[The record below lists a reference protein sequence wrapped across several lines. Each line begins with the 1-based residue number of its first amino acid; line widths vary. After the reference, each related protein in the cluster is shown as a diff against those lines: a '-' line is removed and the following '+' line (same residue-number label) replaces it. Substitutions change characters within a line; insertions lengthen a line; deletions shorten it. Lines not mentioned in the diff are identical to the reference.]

1 MFTLSRIQF
10 FILLFV
16 IQTGTVFIS
25 FQSRLIIESGPN
37 SWVIF
42 IIAGMLHYVQLLLF
56 EKFYQRFNPGPYV
69 SHLFIAYWFFI
80 NISFLA
86 FINYTLSVWI
96 FPNTPQFVTMAIL
109 VGVSL
114 YANTRRP
121 EALINL
127 PVFIISLIPL
137 FFIFLFIALPQLVW
151 TWFFPIDFTDYKSL
165 LKGLFVSQVTFTGV
179 EMFLFLR
186 KYVKEN
192 EPIKGKPL
200 FIYQSIWFL
209 FFFTTLIFVLLFFPV
224 GLLKMMPEPLLQLLK
239 SQKVT
244 FVERLDLFFLFIWV
258 IWSTITSTIY
268 TFMCIHVR
276 KIHYKNLSNRSIVIF
291 HLLLTIAA
299 VFLATKERIEIVR
312 QATIYAHIVF
322 SILIPFI
329 VILMDRGKKK

>member
-10 FILLFV
+10 FLLLFI

-25 FQSRLIIESGPN
+25 FQSRFIIESGPN
-37 SWVIF
+37 SWVVF
-42 IIAGMLHYVQLLLF
+42 IIAGILHYVQLLLF
-56 EKFYQRFNPGPYV
+56 EKFHERFNPGPFV

-80 NISFLA
+80 NITFLA
-86 FINYTLSVWI
+86 YINYTLSVWI

-121 EALINL
+121 EALLNL
-127 PVFIISLIPL
+127 PVIIIPLIPL
-137 FFIFLFIALPQLVW
+137 FFLFLFIALPKLVW
-151 TWFFPIDFTDYKSL
+151 TWFFPLDFTDYKPL
-165 LKGLFVSQVTFTGV
+165 LKGLFVSQVAFTGV
-179 EMFLFLR
+179 EIFLFLR
-186 KYVKEN
+186 KYVKADEA
-192 EPIKGKPL
+192 IKGKPL
-200 FIYQSIWFL
+200 FIYQMIWFL
-209 FFFTTLIFVLLFFPV
+209 FFFTTVIFVLLFFPV
-224 GLLKMMPEPLLQLLK
+224 SLLKMMTEPLVQLLK

-276 KIHYKNLSNRSIVIF
+276 KLHFQNLRNRFIVIF
-291 HLLLTIAA
+291 HLLLVIAS
-299 VFLATKERIEIVR
+299 VYLATKERLEIVR
-312 QATIYAHIVF
+312 RATIYAHIVF